1 MQYLIKLYEDIKKLK
16 NELTLYEFSTDFL
29 NNKYEINQFKFIN
42 LYNYKYQNM
51 GDYNQLFFAQHFLK
65 DQFQSILEIGS
76 KDYGSTIDFRNYF
89 KECKNY
95 IGVDMEDGKDVDV
108 VIDLTKTTKPLDP
121 NFLI

>member
-1 MQYLIKLYEDIKKLK
+1 
-16 NELTLYEFSTDFL
+16 
-29 NNKYEINQFKFIN
+29 
-42 LYNYKYQNM
+42 M

-76 KDYGSTIDFRNYF
+76 KVNVSTIDFRKYF
-89 KECKNY
+89 KKCKNY